1 MIKQLLYPKTWL
13 WRVVLRSAFISSWL
27 DEHICEAPIYLGGVA
42 IHKSKRNRERR
53 VVHHYVGIT
62 GVKEMRMT
70 LKIDVS
76 VGNQLLVLG
85 QHICARI
92 AQFEIPCV

>member
-1 MIKQLLYPKTWL
+1 MTKQLWYPKTWL
-13 WRVVLRSAFISSWL
+13 WRVVLRSAFISSRL

-42 IHKSKRNRERR
+42 IRESKRNREERW

-62 GVKEMRMT
+62 GVKEMPMT

-76 VGNQLLVLG
+76 G
-85 QHICARI
+85 RI
-92 AQFEIPCV
+92 NF